1 VNVRRTP
8 ACAAALAVAIVA
20 AAVVAAAAGAPPARG
35 PILQAHG
42 VGTVRFGMRKGE
54 AVPRLRVLFGAP
66 SARGVNSGCGAR
78 YTEVEWGDFVAE
90 FRLGTFS
97 GYRFVKGGY
106 PLTTAGS
113 PRQAS
118 PPAAVSPALAT
129 ARGITLGSTLAELR
143 ALYRLR
149 RAGAN
154 LWRVPNGLLFVD
166 DAKRD
171 PVPPASRIVEIKI
184 GTCGDF

>member
-1 VNVRRTP
+1 MRRMP

-20 AAVVAAAAGAPPARG
+20 ATLVAGAGGAPAARG
-35 PILQAHG
+35 SILQAHG

-66 SARGVNSGCGAR
+66 SARGVNTGCGAR

-97 GYRFVKGGY
+97 GYRFVRGGY
-106 PLTTAGS
+106 PLTTARS
-113 PRQAS
+113 PREAS
-118 PPAAVSPALAT
+118 PPAGVSPALAT
-129 ARGITLGSTLAELR
+129 AGGITLGSTLAELR

>member
-66 SARGVNSGCGAR
+66 SARGVNTGCGAR

-97 GYRFVKGGY
+97 GYRFVRGGY
-106 PLTTAGS
+106 PLTTARS
-113 PRQAS
+113 PREAS
-118 PPAAVSPALAT
+118 PPAGVSPALAT
-129 ARGITLGSTLAELR
+129 AGGITLGSTIADLR
-143 ALYRLR
+143 SLYRLR

-154 LWRVPNGLLFVD
+154 LWRASNGLLFVD

-171 PVPPASRIVEIKI
+171 PVPPASQIVEIKI

>member
-1 VNVRRTP
+1 MRRMP

-20 AAVVAAAAGAPPARG
+20 ATLVAGAGGAPAARG

-54 AVPRLRVLFGAP
+54 AVARLRVLFGAP

-118 PPAAVSPALAT
+118 PPA
-129 ARGITLGSTLAELR
+129 RGITVGSTLAELR

>member
-1 VNVRRTP
+1 MRRMP
-8 ACAAALAVAIVA
+8 ACAAAVAVAIVA
-20 AAVVAAAAGAPPARG
+20 ATLVAGAGGAPAARG
-35 PILQAHG
+35 PILQAHE

-54 AVPRLRVLFGAP
+54 AVARLRVLFGAP
-66 SARGVNSGCGAR
+66 SARGVNTGCGAR

-90 FRLGTFS
+90 FRLGVFS
-97 GYRFVKGGY
+97 GYRFVRGGY

-113 PRQAS
+113 PRDAS
-118 PPAAVSPALAT
+118 PPAGVSPALAT

-154 LWRVPNGLLFVD
+154 LWRAPNGLLFVD

-171 PVPPASRIVEIKI
+171 PVPPASRIVEIKT